1 MNGREREFFV
11 EAVDGTRLYTRVKPF
26 TSSDPSSP
34 SIAVSS
40 ALTSS
45 NDPAPSLTSHAEHPT
60 LVLCDGLCCDGFIY
74 KYLWDDLA
82 RLGQVAH
89 FHYRGHGRSEL
100 PQDPARI
107 DVPALA
113 QDLLTVIDHLGTD
126 QVVLFG
132 HSLGTQVALEA
143 YRRRPEAIR
152 GLVLICGSFGRVTH
166 TFKGSNLLATV
177 LPDLI
182 DWATRHPKFARAL
195 WARVP
200 VNVALRVAGLMGDIN
215 IRAVRV
221 EDVAPYFQHVIHVDF
236 EMFLRMLKC
245 AGEHSAEDLLPSVS
259 VPTLVIAG
267 GRDTITPP
275 DLSKAMRDAIPNAKL
290 CLIADGTHIA
300 PLEHRQAVSDAI
312 QGFLYE
318 SAVLLPPPGTLQD
331 PSMEQ

>member
-1 MNGREREFFV
+1 MNPGEREFFV
-11 EAVDGTRLYTRVKPF
+11 EAVDGTRLYTHVRVA
-26 TSSDPSSP
+26 TSDLVSPTLASS
-34 SIAVSS
+34 
-40 ALTSS
+40 T
-45 NDPAPSLTSHAEHPT
+45 DPAPSKSTHAKRPI

-82 RLGQVAH
+82 SLGSVAH

-107 DVPALA
+107 DVVALA
-113 QDLLTVIDHLGTD
+113 QDLLTVIDHLETD

-132 HSLGTQVALEA
+132 HSLGTQVVLEA
-143 YRRRPEAIR
+143 YRRRPESIR
-152 GLVLICGSFGRVTH
+152 ALVLMCGSFGRVTH

-182 DWATRHPKFARAL
+182 EWVTRHPKFARAL

-200 VNVALRVAGLMGDIN
+200 VNVALRVAGLIGDIN
-215 IRAVRV
+215 IRAVRA

-245 AGEHSAEDLLPSVS
+245 AGEHSAEDLLPRVN

-267 GRDTITPP
+267 ARDTITPA

-290 CLIADGTHIA
+290 CLLPEGTHVA
-300 PLEHRQAVSDAI
+300 PLEQRQAVAEAI
-312 QGFLYE
+312 QGFLNE
-318 SAVLLPPPGTLQD
+318 SAVLRLGGANLQD
-331 PSMEQ
+331 PELGS

>member
-1 MNGREREFFV
+1 LNPGEREFFV
-11 EAVDGTRLYTRVKPF
+11 EAIDGTRLYTHTRVA
-26 TSSDPSSP
+26 TSDLVPSNPPP
-34 SIAVSS
+34 SVLGSS
-40 ALTSS
+40 T
-45 NDPAPSLTSHAEHPT
+45 DPALNQTAHAKRPT

-82 RLGQVAH
+82 RLGPVAH

-100 PQDPARI
+100 PQDPSRI

-113 QDLLTVIDHLGTD
+113 QDLLTVLEHLETD
-126 QVVLFG
+126 QVVLLG

-143 YRRRPEAIR
+143 YRQRPEAVR
-152 GLVLICGSFGRVTH
+152 ALVLICGSFGRVTH

-200 VNVALRVAGLMGDIN
+200 VNVALRVAGLIGDIN

-245 AGEHSAEDLLPSVS
+245 AGEHSAEDLLPRVN

-267 GRDTITPP
+267 GRDTITPA

-290 CLIADGTHIA
+290 FLIPEGTHIA
-300 PLEHRQAVSDAI
+300 PLEHRQAIADAI
-312 QGFLYE
+312 QGFLNE
-318 SAVLLPPPGTLQD
+318 SAVLPAGGATLQD
-331 PSMEQ
+331 Q